1 MKMQVKEGISPE
13 FVKYWLM
20 SPLAVR
26 YIRKHTKGTSP
37 SVQKINQRAL
47 INLPFPRAPSP
58 AEQLNWVARLH
69 AVFQTVEE
77 IEFLARD
84 QYENLKQFPDA
95 ILTAA
100 FKGEL

>member
-1 MKMQVKEGISPE
+1 MKMQVKDGVLPE

-47 INLPFPRAPSP
+47 ISLPYPKELSQN
-58 AEQLNWVARLH
+58 EQSKWVARLDSI
-69 AVFQTVEE
+69 FETVEE

-84 QYENLKQFPDA
+84 QFEHLKQFPDA
-95 ILTAA
+95 VLTTA